1 MGIDEAKARLDA
13 IAPQIEGALR
23 TPGSEQDARLKI
35 INRFLTEVLGW
46 SFEQIKT
53 ELANDRGFADYAL
66 RDVSLKRVLCV
77 LEAKKTGLL
86 TVDTAST
93 KKTEVQVGG
102 SVLKTAKEGIDQ
114 AAGYCVEISCSYA
127 VVTDGQVWIFFR
139 LGMEGRPFR
148 QGKAI
153 VFPSF
158 ASVVEDF
165 ATFYELLALPAVD
178 QRLHLARLNEAEG
191 FRERLS
197 EPRYFV
203 KAPEEARPQPRSDFS
218 RDIAEVFNRFFAG
231 MSSDTDDEMRKQC
244 FVETGESKAADVTL
258 SKITSRTSAPCEVT

>member
-1 MGIDEAKARLDA
+1 MGMDEAKARLGA
-13 IAPQIEGALR
+13 IVSEIEAALGAPG
-23 TPGSEQDARLKI
+23 TEQDARLKI

-53 ELANDRGFADYAL
+53 EEANDRGFADYSL
-66 RDVSLKRVLCV
+66 RAVTLDRVLCV

-86 TVDTAST
+86 TIDTAST
-93 KKTEVQVGG
+93 KKTLVQVGG
-102 SVLKTAKEGIDQ
+102 SVLKAAKDGIDQ
-114 AAGYCVEISCSYA
+114 AAGYCLEMSCNFA
-127 VVTDGQVWIFFR
+127 VVTDGLGWIFFR

-148 QGKAI
+148 EGKAI

-165 ATFYELLALPAVD
+165 ATFYELLAPPALE

-191 FRERLS
+191 FRERPS

-203 KAPEEARPQPRSDFS
+203 KAPDEARLQPRSEFS
-218 RDIAEVFNRFFAG
+218 RDIA
-231 MSSDTDDEMRKQC
+231 
-244 FVETGESKAADVTL
+244 DV
-258 SKITSRTSAPCEVT
+258 